1 MQMDGRNIDDALMGR
16 ALLRLAW
23 LCPAALAVAHATA
36 LTDAMARAV
45 VSAGKPVPSPG
56 GRRGTTTAS
65 SHSIYSAHVRS
76 GCDVYKRRD
85 NQPVGELLH
94 I

>member
-1 MQMDGRNIDDALMGR
+1 MDGRKFNDASMGR
-16 ALLRLAW
+16 DLLWPAW
-23 LCPAALAVAHATA
+23 LCPAALTVAHATN

-56 GRRGTTTAS
+56 RRRGTTTAS
-65 SHSIYSAHVRS
+65 SHSIYGAHVRS
-76 GCDVYKRRD
+76 GCDIHERRD
-85 NQPVGELLH
+85 NQPVGELLQ